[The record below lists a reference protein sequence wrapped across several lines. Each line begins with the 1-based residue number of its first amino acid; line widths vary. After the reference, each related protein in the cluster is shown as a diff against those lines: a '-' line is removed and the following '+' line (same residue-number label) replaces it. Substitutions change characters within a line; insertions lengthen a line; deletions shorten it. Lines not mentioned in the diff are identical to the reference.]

1 MAINQVVGSTL
12 AVAANTA
19 INTDTP
25 VANEGTQ
32 QYQDLA
38 NNALTVGD
46 GNGNLVDPN
55 TVNTGGSGNGS
66 LLSQVDTNPNVGL
79 ETAQD
84 IVNDPTSFLT
94 PDMQMSNQVPTI
106 DGTDGMMDPN
116 ASYAQGDAAGLN
128 IETTTADAQTIQTTP
143 ENPGATTYDAVD
155 TFDDVVDA
163 QGTAAVGE
171 LSEEAIIEA
180 EQIDAK
186 GTATGINSDGTKNY
200 TGEALT
206 QFASQS
212 ISTMIDTSTVAGKL
226 LAQELGEGN
235 YTDTKA
241 TVMGQLDIISQQF
254 TGPDGEAVIPSWA
267 QSTARNVSRIAAFKG
282 MSGTAATAALS
293 TAIMEATLPIA
304 QQEAQF
310 FQTVTLTNL
319 DNKQTA
325 TINRANVLAKMDQ
338 LNLDARM
345 QTAIENSKAF
355 LAIDLKNLD
364 NEQQMAVINTQA
376 RVQSILEDAKSENAA
391 RMFAADAANDFQKF
405 YDELG
410 ASISKFNVEQMNSMA
425 KFNAGEINDTREFNA
440 TLENRREE
448 FYNTMQY
455 NIDLSNAKWRQEITM
470 AEAEMAYEAAAL
482 DVKNLFD
489 ITTEAQSRLW
499 DRADALLDYSWKSSE
514 SALDREM
521 KILVAQIDAASRK
534 STAMDA
540 IGKIVGNWAGSQTGS
555 ELISSVGG
563 KVLEAGKSFLVGK
576 ALPFLKSAA
585 VKIFSFFSDERLKED
600 VVEFATLSNGIKIYR
615 WKWSEEAK
623 ELVGDQ
629 PAFGVIAQ
637 EVQEIMPDAV
647 TEGPDGYL
655 RVNYGMIVQ

>member
-12 AVAANTA
+12 AVAANKTA

-38 NNALTVGD
+38 NNAMTVGD

-116 ASYAQGDAAGLN
+116 ADYAQGDAAGLN

-180 EQIDAK
+180 EQIDMK
-186 GTATGINSDGTKNY
+186 GTATGINADGTKNY

-206 QFASQS
+206 QFASQN

-254 TGPDGEAVIPSWA
+254 TGPDGEAIIPSWA

-304 QQEAQF
+304 QQEAKF

-325 TINRANVLAKMDQ
+325 TINRANVLSKMDQ

-364 NEQQMAVINTQA
+364 NEQQMAVVNTQA

-514 SALDREM
+514 SSLDREM

-534 STAMDA
+534 GTAMDA
-540 IGKIVGNWAGSQTGS
+540 IGKIVGNWAGSSGGS
-555 ELISSVGG
+555 ELISTAVS
-563 KVLEAGKSFLVGK
+563 AGKSWIVGK

-585 VKIFSFFSDERLKED
+585 LKIFSFFSDERLKED
-600 VVEFATLSNGIKIYR
+600 VVEFTTLSNGIKIYR

>member
-12 AVAANTA
+12 AVAANKTA
-19 INTDTP
+19 INTGTP

-116 ASYAQGDAAGLN
+116 ADYAQGDAAGLN

-180 EQIDAK
+180 EQIDMK
-186 GTATGINSDGTKNY
+186 GTATGINADGTKNY

-206 QFASQS
+206 QFASQN

-254 TGPDGEAVIPSWA
+254 TGPNGEPVIPSWA

-304 QQEAQF
+304 QQEAKF

-325 TINRANVLAKMDQ
+325 TINRANVLSKMDQ

-364 NEQQMAVINTQA
+364 NEQQMAVVNTQA

-514 SALDREM
+514 SSLDREM

-534 STAMDA
+534 GTAMDA
-540 IGKIVGNWAGSQTGS
+540 IGKIVGNWAGSSGGS
-555 ELISSVGG
+555 ELISTAVS
-563 KVLEAGKSFLVGK
+563 AGKSWIVGK

-585 VKIFSFFSDERLKED
+585 LKIFSFFSDERLKED
-600 VVEFATLSNGIKIYR
+600 VVEFTTLSNGIKIYR

>member
-12 AVAANTA
+12 AVAANKTA
-19 INTDTP
+19 INTGTP

-38 NNALTVGD
+38 NNAMTVGD

-116 ASYAQGDAAGLN
+116 ADYAQGDAAGLN

-180 EQIDAK
+180 EQIDMK
-186 GTATGINSDGTKNY
+186 GTATGINADGTKNY

-206 QFASQS
+206 QFASQN

-254 TGPDGEAVIPSWA
+254 TGPDGEAIIPSWA

-304 QQEAQF
+304 QQEAKF

-325 TINRANVLAKMDQ
+325 TINRANVLSKMDQ

-364 NEQQMAVINTQA
+364 NEQQMAVVNTQA

-514 SALDREM
+514 SSLDREM

-534 STAMDA
+534 GTAMDA
-540 IGKIVGNWAGSQTGS
+540 IGKIVGNWAGSSGGS
-555 ELISSVGG
+555 ELISTAVS
-563 KVLEAGKSFLVGK
+563 AGKSWIVGK

-585 VKIFSFFSDERLKED
+585 LKIFSFFSDERLKED
-600 VVEFATLSNGIKIYR
+600 VVEFTTLSNGIKIYR

>member
-12 AVAANTA
+12 AVAANKTA

-38 NNALTVGD
+38 NNAMTVGD

-94 PDMQMSNQVPTI
+94 PDMKMSNQVPTI

-116 ASYAQGDAAGLN
+116 ADYAQGDAAGLN

-155 TFDDVVDA
+155 TFDDVLDA
-163 QGTAAVGE
+163 QGTAATGE

-180 EQIDAK
+180 EQIDMK
-186 GTATGINSDGTKNY
+186 GTATGINADGTKNY

-206 QFASQS
+206 QFASQN

-254 TGPDGEAVIPSWA
+254 TGPDGEAIIPSWA

-304 QQEAQF
+304 QQEAKF

-325 TINRANVLAKMDQ
+325 TINRANVLSKMDQ

-364 NEQQMAVINTQA
+364 NEQQMAVVNTQA

-514 SALDREM
+514 SSLDREM

-534 STAMDA
+534 GTAMDA
-540 IGKIVGNWAGSQTGS
+540 IGKIVGNWAGSEGGS
-555 ELISSVGG
+555 KLISTAVS
-563 KVLEAGKSFLVGK
+563 AGKSFLVGK

-585 VKIFSFFSDERLKED
+585 LKIFSFFSDERLKED
-600 VVEFATLSNGIKIYR
+600 VVEFTTLSNGIKIYR

>member
-1 MAINQVVGSTL
+1 MAINQVVGSPL
-12 AVAANTA
+12 AATAATV

-38 NNALTVGD
+38 NNAMTVGD

-186 GTATGINSDGTKNY
+186 GTATGINTDGTKNY

-206 QFASQS
+206 QFASQN

-254 TGPDGEAVIPSWA
+254 TGPNGEAVIPSWA

-310 FQTVTLTNL
+310 FQTLTLTNL

-534 STAMDA
+534 GTAMDA
-540 IGKIVGNWAGSQTGS
+540 IGKIVGNWAGSAGGS
-555 ELISSVGG
+555 ELISTAVS
-563 KVLEAGKSFLVGK
+563 AGKSFLVGK

-585 VKIFSFFSDERLKED
+585 LKIFSFFSDERLKED
-600 VVEFATLSNGIKIYR
+600 VVEFTTLSNGIKIYR

>member
-12 AVAANTA
+12 AVAANKTA

-38 NNALTVGD
+38 NNAMTVGD

-116 ASYAQGDAAGLN
+116 ADYAQGDAAGLN

-180 EQIDAK
+180 EQIDMK
-186 GTATGINSDGTKNY
+186 GTATGINADGTKNY

-206 QFASQS
+206 QFASQN

-254 TGPDGEAVIPSWA
+254 TGPNGEPVIPSWA

-304 QQEAQF
+304 QQEAKF

-325 TINRANVLAKMDQ
+325 TINRANVLSKMDQ

-364 NEQQMAVINTQA
+364 NEQQMAVVNTQA

-514 SALDREM
+514 SSLDREM

-534 STAMDA
+534 GTAMDA
-540 IGKIVGNWAGSQTGS
+540 IGKIVGNWAGSSGGS
-555 ELISSVGG
+555 ELISTAVS
-563 KVLEAGKSFLVGK
+563 AGKSWIVGK

-585 VKIFSFFSDERLKED
+585 LKIFSFFSDERLKED
-600 VVEFATLSNGIKIYR
+600 VVEFTTLSNGIKIYR

>member
-46 GNGNLVDPN
+46 GNGN
-55 TVNTGGSGNGS
+55 TVNPNGSGNGS
-66 LLSQVDTNPNVGL
+66 LLSQVDDNPNVGL

-84 IVNDPTSFLT
+84 IVNDPSSFLT
-94 PDMQMSNQVPTI
+94 PDMKMSNQVPTI

-116 ASYAQGDAAGLN
+116 ADYAQGDTAGLN
-128 IETTTADAQTIQTTP
+128 IETTTADAQTIQNTP

-163 QGTAAVGE
+163 QGTAATGE

-180 EQIDAK
+180 EQIDMK
-186 GTATGINSDGTKNY
+186 GTATGINADGTKNY

-254 TGPDGEAVIPSWA
+254 TGPNGEAVIPSWA

-364 NEQQMAVINTQA
+364 NEQQMAVVNTQA
-376 RVQSILEDAKSENAA
+376 RVQSILEDAKSQNAA
-391 RMFAADAANDFQKF
+391 RMFAADATNDFQKF

-514 SALDREM
+514 SQMDREM

-540 IGKIVGNWAGSQTGS
+540 IGKIVGNWAGSSGGS
-555 ELISSVGG
+555 ELISTAVS
-563 KVLEAGKSFLVGK
+563 AGKSWIASK
-576 ALPFLKSAA
+576 ALPFLKTAA
-585 VKIFSFFSDERLKED
+585 LKIFSFFSDERLKED
-600 VVEFATLSNGIKIYR
+600 VVEFTTLSNGIKIYR

>member
-12 AVAANTA
+12 AVAANKTA

-38 NNALTVGD
+38 NNAMTVGD

-84 IVNDPTSFLT
+84 IVNDPSSFLT
-94 PDMQMSNQVPTI
+94 PDMKMSNQVPTI

-116 ASYAQGDAAGLN
+116 ADYAQGDAAGLN

-180 EQIDAK
+180 EQIDMK
-186 GTATGINSDGTKNY
+186 GTATGINADGTKNY

-206 QFASQS
+206 QFASQN

-254 TGPDGEAVIPSWA
+254 TGPDGEAIIPSWA

-304 QQEAQF
+304 QQEAKF

-325 TINRANVLAKMDQ
+325 TINRANVLSKMDQ

-364 NEQQMAVINTQA
+364 NEQQMAVVNTQA

-514 SALDREM
+514 SSLDREM

-534 STAMDA
+534 GTAMDA
-540 IGKIVGNWAGSQTGS
+540 IGKIVGNWAGSSGGS
-555 ELISSVGG
+555 ELISTAVS
-563 KVLEAGKSFLVGK
+563 AGKSWIVGK

-585 VKIFSFFSDERLKED
+585 LKIFSFFSDERLKED
-600 VVEFATLSNGIKIYR
+600 VVEFTTLSNGIKIYR